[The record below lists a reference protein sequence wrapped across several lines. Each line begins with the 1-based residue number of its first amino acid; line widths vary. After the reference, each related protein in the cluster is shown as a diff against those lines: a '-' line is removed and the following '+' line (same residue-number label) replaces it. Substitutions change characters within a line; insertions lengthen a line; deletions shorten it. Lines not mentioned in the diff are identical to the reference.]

1 MKYIPFTDAQKEQA
15 ANADLE
21 DFLRRHGETLIVS
34 GRDKRLASDHSVTVR
49 GCEWYDHAL
58 ERGGRA
64 VSFVQMH
71 YGVGYAEAVS
81 MLLADSGA
89 VPMPRQRPPDAP
101 KPFEL
106 PKANKDMRRVF
117 AYLVKHRHIDR
128 EVVAYFARKH
138 LIYEDAEYHNA
149 VFVGL
154 DADGVPRHAHKRSTN
169 SEGKAFRINAEGS
182 DFHHSFHHTGTDGS
196 LYVFEAPIDLLS
208 FISLYPEDWQ
218 EHSYVACCGTSSQ
231 PVLERIERDG
241 INMVYLCTDNDSAG
255 HQAAQRMAEL
265 LRVRGIDT
273 ERLLPEGKDWNDDL
287 CEQCEEAE
295 VQAPCQ
301 AFGF

>member
-1 MKYIPFTDAQKEQA
+1 MKYISFTDTQKEQA
-15 ANADLE
+15 ANVDLE

-34 GRDKRLASDHSVTVR
+34 GRDKRLSSDHSVTVR

-71 YGVGYAEAVS
+71 YGVSYAEAVS
-81 MLLADSGA
+81 MLLTDTGA
-89 VPMPRQRPPDAP
+89 VPVQKEQPTETP
-101 KPFEL
+101 KPFAL
-106 PKANKDMRRVF
+106 PKPNKDMRRAF

-128 EVVAYFARKH
+128 EVVAFFARQH

-169 SEGKAFRINAEGS
+169 SEGKSFRINVEGS
-182 DFHHSFHHTGTDGS
+182 DFRHSFHHTGTNGR

-218 EHSYVACCGTSSQ
+218 EHNYVACCGTSSQ
-231 PVLERIERDG
+231 PMLERIEQDG
-241 INMVYLCTDNDSAG
+241 ADMVYLCTDNDSAG
-255 HQAAQRMAEL
+255 HKAAQRMAEL
-265 LRVRGIDT
+265 LRARGIDA
-273 ERLLPEGKDWNDDL
+273 ERLLPGGKDWNDDL
-287 CEQCEEAE
+287 CAQCEETE
-295 VQAPCQ
+295 VQTQCQ